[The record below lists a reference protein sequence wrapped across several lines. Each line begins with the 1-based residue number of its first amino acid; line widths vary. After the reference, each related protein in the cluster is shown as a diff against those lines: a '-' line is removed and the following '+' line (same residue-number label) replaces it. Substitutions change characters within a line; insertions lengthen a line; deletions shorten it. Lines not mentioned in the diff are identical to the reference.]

1 MPHRRRLVLVV
12 LVLVPVLVVLVLV
25 LVVLVLVPVLVP
37 VLVVLVLVLVV
48 LVLVLLVAT
57 MHRLARSCA
66 TSAWILCARVTSP
79 CISYDAHANQS
90 STVYVLR
97 GAVLWLWL
105 GLTCSNAMLWPE
117 NVR

>member
-1 MPHRRRLVLVV
+1 MPHRRR
-12 LVLVPVLVVLVLV
+12 LV

-97 GAVLWLWL
+97 GAALLWLWL